1 MRRNIAEF
9 RSHYSSYMD
18 ALRTCSDWLQSTAER
33 LDAIRQGD
41 TESDIDLSDRIASL
55 RVLSADIVSFAVV
68 KT

>member
-55 RVLSADIVSFAVV
+55 RVLSTDIVSFAVV

>member
-1 MRRNIAEF
+1 
-9 RSHYSSYMD
+9 MD

-55 RVLSADIVSFAVV
+55 RVLSADIVLFAVV